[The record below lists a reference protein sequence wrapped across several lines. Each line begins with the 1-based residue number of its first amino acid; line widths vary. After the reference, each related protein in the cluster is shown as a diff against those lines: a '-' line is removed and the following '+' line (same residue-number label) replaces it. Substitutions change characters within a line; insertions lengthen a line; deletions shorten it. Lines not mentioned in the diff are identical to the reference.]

1 MLSFKP
7 AYTQK
12 NLQLYPHAKLLTFIY
27 YILQSPNI
35 IFNNQYV
42 NSWRASADYASGKS
56 LESAFEPDK
65 SEDGNALLWRKKRIR
80 KGNHSWLSFPFFCV
94 RLTIRI
100 LMCFSAISSWHSK
113 LINLSQ
119 MTHCSFYTL
128 RLRCL
133 QI

>member
-42 NSWRASADYASGKS
+42 TSWRASADYASEE
-56 LESAFEPDK
+56 L
-65 SEDGNALLWRKKRIR
+65 RVCIRTRRIR
-80 KGNHSWLSFPFFCV
+80 GWKCAAVKEKEN
-94 RLTIRI
+94 
-100 LMCFSAISSWHSK
+100 
-113 LINLSQ
+113 
-119 MTHCSFYTL
+119 
-128 RLRCL
+128 
-133 QI
+133 